1 LPSVNFFRAKTL
13 YATVAVTLGIFF
25 VV

>member
-1 LPSVNFFRAKTL
+1 VQSFLRGKHSS

>member
-1 LPSVNFFRAKTL
+1 LPSFLRGKTL
-13 YATVAVTLGIFF
+13 YTTVAVTLGIFF